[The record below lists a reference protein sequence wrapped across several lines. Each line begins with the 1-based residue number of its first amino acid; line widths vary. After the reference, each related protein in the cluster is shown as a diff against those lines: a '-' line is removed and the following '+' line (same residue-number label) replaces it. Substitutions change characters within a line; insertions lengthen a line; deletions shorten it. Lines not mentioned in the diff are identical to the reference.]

1 MSGSGVDRFIGGQG
15 QGVNTVGGSG
25 ADVRTG
31 ALKSFKDGKN
41 HRRTGSR
48 IVRVRGGQ
56 IHRWTGQAQGVD
68 TRQGQRNEKYNWA
81 SYCTYSMYNVQLY
94 ILYMYE

>member
-31 ALKSFKDGKN
+31 ALKMA
-41 HRRTGSR
+41 RTTG
-48 IVRVRGGQ
+48 
-56 IHRWTGQAQGVD
+56 GQAQELSGSGVD
-68 TRQGQRNEKYNWA
+68 RFIGGQDRLKELTLDKVRGMKNTTGQ
-81 SYCTYSMYNVQLY
+81 SVGIILYSMYNVQLY
-94 ILYMYE
+94 LLYMHE